1 MNKPLKEMTV
11 DDLKEAL
18 KNLSER
24 KDNLNSDIQKFSKRI
39 STLKKN
45 IKEIEKEEEILST
58 ILELK
63 EVVE

>member
-24 KDNLNSDIQKFSKRI
+24 KGNVNSDIQKFSKRI
-39 STLKKN
+39 SNLKKN
-45 IKEIEKEEEILST
+45 LKEIEKEEEILSAF
-58 ILELK
+58 LELK

>member
-24 KDNLNSDIQKFSKRI
+24 KGNINSDIQKFSTRI
-39 STLKKN
+39 SNLKKN
-45 IKEIEKEEEILST
+45 IKEIEKEEEILSAF
-58 ILELK
+58 LELK

>member
-39 STLKKN
+39 SNLKKN

>member
-24 KDNLNSDIQKFSKRI
+24 KGNVNSDIQKFSKRI
-39 STLKKN
+39 SNLKKN
-45 IKEIEKEEEILST
+45 LKEIEKEEEILSAF
-58 ILELK
+58 LELK
-63 EVVE
+63 EGVE

>member
-11 DDLKEAL
+11 EDLKEAL

-24 KDNLNSDIQKFSKRI
+24 KDNLNSDVQKFSKRI

>member
-11 DDLKEAL
+11 EDLKEAL

-24 KDNLNSDIQKFSKRI
+24 KGNLNSDVQKFSKRI
-39 STLKKN
+39 SNLKKN
-45 IKEIEKEEEILST
+45 IKEIEKEEEILSAF
-58 ILELK
+58 LELK

>member
-24 KDNLNSDIQKFSKRI
+24 KGNLNSDIQKFSKRI
-39 STLKKN
+39 SNLKKN

>member
-24 KDNLNSDIQKFSKRI
+24 KDNLNSDVQKFSKRI

>member
-24 KDNLNSDIQKFSKRI
+24 KGNINSDIQKFSKRI
-39 STLKKN
+39 SNLKKN
-45 IKEIEKEEEILST
+45 IKEIEKEEEILSAF
-58 ILELK
+58 LELK